1 MSSPPPKGS
10 VLIVDDESSIR
21 NSLAM
26 VLEAEGYE
34 TSIAKDGFDALLQL
48 KRTLPDIVLSDLNMP
63 RMSGFEFLSVLRRRF
78 PEISVIAMS
87 GAYTAGTL
95 PSGVLADGFYAKG
108 QSRPEALLLTVE
120 ALIRTSAAQANAHH
134 EQVAPVW
141 IPRNGKDSSGIP
153 YIVVTCTECLR
164 SFPLNVVEEANPE
177 VMKTPCFFCGTAVRY
192 IIDFSLF
199 VVSPPKRPAVTH
211 ARLEQPGDED
221 SAPEWSKKAEA

>member
-1 MSSPPPKGS
+1 MSTPLKRS

-34 TSIAKDGFDALLQL
+34 TSIAEDGFDALLQL
-48 KRTLPDIVLSDLNMP
+48 KRTLPDVVLSDLSMP
-63 RMSGFEFLSVLRRRF
+63 KMSGFEFLSVVRRRF
-78 PEISVIAMS
+78 PQVSVIAMS
-87 GAYTAGTL
+87 GAYSAGTL

-108 QSRPEALLLTVE
+108 QGRTETLLTTVA
-120 ALIRTSAAQANAHH
+120 ALISTSEAQATAHRK
-134 EQVAPVW
+134 EVAPVW
-141 IPRNGKDSSGIP
+141 IPRNGKDSRGIP

-177 VMKTPCFFCGTAVRY
+177 VMETPCYFCGTGVRY
-192 IIDFSLF
+192 IVDFSLF

-211 ARLEQPGDED
+211 ARLEQAGDGD
-221 SAPEWSKKAEA
+221 SAPEWGKEAGA